1 MTNSLK
7 NTMDTDKNREAV
19 NRAKKAIKQYELE
32 LKSLDIQMTKNNIAL
47 DKYINSDEY
56 VAKLEEKQRLV
67 KQEEEL
73 NKQFQKND
81 DDLDYLTNKNN
92 LK

>member
-7 NTMDTDKNREAV
+7 NTIDTDKNREAV

-32 LKSLDIQMTKNNIAL
+32 LKSLDIQMTKNNIIL

-56 VAKLEEKQRLV
+56 K
-67 KQEEEL
+67 
-73 NKQFQKND
+73 D
-81 DDLDYLTNKNN
+81 N
-92 LK
+92 LKEIQELEDRERELDKESKNK

>member
-7 NTMDTDKNREAV
+7 NTIDTDKNREAV

-32 LKSLDIQMTKNNIAL
+32 LKSLDIQMTKNNIIL

-56 VAKLEEKQRLV
+56 K
-67 KQEEEL
+67 
-73 NKQFQKND
+73 D
-81 DDLDYLTNKNN
+81 N
-92 LK
+92 LKEIQELEDRERELDKESKK